1 MSVEKYMEE
10 AAAMNKQYDVV
21 VLDPPKLAPSKKV
34 LPQAQQKYTKLN
46 AAAMKL
52 VSPGGILMT
61 CSCSSAM
68 TQSGDFV
75 GMLVVASRKARKSI
89 TVIRDAAAST
99 DHVLN
104 PSFAQGRYL
113 TNVSVIVN

>member
-1 MSVEKYMEE
+1 MEE
-10 AAAMNKQYDVV
+10 QQHGQWDVV

-34 LPQAQQKYTKLN
+34 LPQATQKYMKLN
-46 AAAMKL
+46 AAAMQL
-52 VSPGGILMT
+52 VAPGGVLMT

-68 TQSGDFV
+68 TQSGDFTK
-75 GMLVVASRKARKSI
+75 MLVVASRKARRSMTI
-89 TVIRDAAAST
+89 IREASAAT

-104 PSFAQGRYL
+104 PSFGQGLYL

>member
-1 MSVEKYMEE
+1 MEE
-10 AAAMNKQYDVV
+10 AISMNRLFDVV

-46 AAAMKL
+46 AAAMQL
-52 VSPGGILMT
+52 VAPGGILMT

-68 TQSGDFV
+68 TQSGEFMK
-75 GMLVVASRKARKSI
+75 MLVTASRKARRSI
-89 TVIRDAAAST
+89 TVIRDAAAAT

-104 PSFAQGRYL
+104 PSFAQGLYL
-113 TNVSVIVN
+113 TNVSVIVS